1 MAEQNKININYLH
14 TLALQ
19 ESETDTI
26 QEIDSN
32 LYNSIS
38 DLIKNLK
45 SEGYDGVKEKINQ
58 AMIKMISDTT
68 SMLLKLRLEKATLES
83 SHQSV
88 LLDEEKYILITHG
101 TDTMCETAKLLG
113 ESSIDKT
120 IVLFGSMVP
129 YAVNGSDAFFNFGCA
144 LGSVQL
150 LKVGVYIAMNGR
162 ILPWNDVEKNRSL
175 GIFQTL
181 HS

>member
-1 MAEQNKININYLH
+1 MAEQNKININYLQ

-45 SEGYDGVKEKINQ
+45 SEDYDGVNEKINQ

-68 SMLLKLRLEKATLES
+68 SVLLKLRLEKATLES
-83 SHQSV
+83 SNQSV
-88 LLDEEKYILITHG
+88 LLDEEKYILDSKKEMLERKEVILSG
-101 TDTMCETAKLLG
+101 IL
-113 ESSIDKT
+113 
-120 IVLFGSMVP
+120 
-129 YAVNGSDAFFNFGCA
+129 NGKPHNLDD
-144 LGSVQL
+144 Q
-150 LKVGVYIAMNGR
+150 
-162 ILPWNDVEKNRSL
+162 
-175 GIFQTL
+175 
-181 HS
+181 